1 MTRMKKNTIFMCLSL
16 GLAGLLSSC
25 SSFDNPYEP
34 KEISSEKGLLTLN
47 LASGV
52 EFNVAT
58 RAADETLWR
67 DKNNYDITITKIGG
81 TPQTK
86 KYSEWK
92 FPMSIDPGDYQV
104 SASYGEEMDASH
116 DTFLSTGTSETF
128 SITAGQ
134 PSNTVIECTPTA
146 GKIIVEFAS
155 DMDTYCSDYSVDFT
169 GTTALGSKKVT
180 SSKTDNSPWY
190 LAIKEGG
197 EKINY
202 TINVTTKTEYAEKK
216 GSVTGD
222 FPIERNHTKKLTI
235 KANHTPNTEGG
246 ISITITIDKGTEER
260 TEDIEIPV
268 TWVN

>member
-1 MTRMKKNTIFMCLSL
+1 MKKNTIFMCLSL

-34 KEISSEKGLLTLN
+34 KEISGEKGLLTLN

-58 RAADETLWR
+58 RAADETLWS

-86 KYSEWK
+86 KYSEWN

-104 SASYGEEMDASH
+104 SASYGEEKDASH
-116 DTFLSTGTSETF
+116 DTFFATGVSEPITV
-128 SITAGQ
+128 TAGV
-134 PSNTVIECTPTA
+134 PSTANISFRPTA

-197 EKINY
+197 ETINY
-202 TINVTTKTEYAEKK
+202 TINVTTKTEYAEKE
-216 GSVTGD
+216 GSVTGN
-222 FPIERNHTKKLTI
+222 FTIERNHTKKLTI

-246 ISITITIDKGTEER
+246 ISINITIDKGTEER
-260 TEDIEIPV
+260 PEDIEIPV
-268 TWVN
+268 TWDN